1 MKKAA
6 SILRYLFFCIFFVL
20 GASAITLSIL
30 SDEITQNYKN
40 IENLN
45 LIEENSE
52 KLERLIKAYDL
63 QIEQVMNDPEILKR
77 LSRRIVEG
85 VGGGVGVGAD
95 PVATRQ
101 ELRIATEILNP
112 PSDPNEAVPLLRS
125 YAERATKQHVKQG
138 LFLSGAGLILIAFIF
153 FGEPKQKKEEQT
165 ENAGNSFDAE

>member
-63 QIEQVMNDPEILKR
+63 QIEQVMNDPEILER
-77 LSRRIVEG
+77 LSRRIVE
-85 VGGGVGVGAD
+85 GVGAD

-112 PSDPNEAVPLLRS
+112 PSDPNEAVPLLRT
-125 YAERATKQHVKQG
+125 YAERATRQHVKQG
-138 LFLSGAGLILIAFIF
+138 LFFSGAGLILIAFTF
-153 FGEPKQKKEEQT
+153 FGAPKQKEEEQT
-165 ENAGNSFDAE
+165 ENAENISDAE